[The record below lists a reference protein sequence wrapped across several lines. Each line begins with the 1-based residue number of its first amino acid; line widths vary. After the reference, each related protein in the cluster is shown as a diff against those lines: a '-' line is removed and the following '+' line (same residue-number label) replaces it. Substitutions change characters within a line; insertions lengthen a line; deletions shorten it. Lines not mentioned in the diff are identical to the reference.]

1 MLGQRYRLL
10 ASARAALEAG
20 RGAASS
26 TLFLF
31 PLHSLLFKRRPRP
44 HPRRCQRGRLPRLS
58 PSPRTRSAARGP
70 GGSFSR
76 PTANSR
82 NRRGRRKR
90 TRRRE
95 ERTGNGGLT
104 FLLGPGRVKE
114 HRQGEAQ
121 HGCPPA
127 AALREGG
134 AGRRLPPR
142 RHRAAAAGAGPPRL
156 RPGRG
161 ARAEELGEG
170 RGGAQRGG
178 AGRGGAGGRRSA
190 AWARAYTRP
199 RGAGPRRGG
208 AILSVGNTPLPLLT
222 GSEPRLAL
230 FFLRVCLFFPY
241 CCYFCCDSVFCAS
254 SSCPRCW

>member
-170 RGGAQRGG
+170 RGAERRGW
-178 AGRGGAGGRRSA
+178 AGRGGRQEERSVG
-190 AWARAYTRP
+190 TRIHAP
-199 RGAGPRRGG
+199 PRGG
-208 AILSVGNTPLPLLT
+208 AKEGRRHLKCGQHAPSFADGFRAPFGFIFLACLSFFSLL
-222 GSEPRLAL
+222 LL
-230 FFLRVCLFFPY
+230 FLL
-241 CCYFCCDSVFCAS
+241 
-254 SSCPRCW
+254 